1 MAKLISFNR
10 AAISIML
17 AGATVLSC
25 VNPDYDLS
33 KGVDMD
39 MTLLP
44 NCTLPLGNMASIS
57 VTDLFGDL
65 DSTGVV
71 VAENGDLSL
80 SLGAGEDSSSYD
92 LPPIEMGEDG
102 FTSGNTVVRF
112 QTGVSSLE
120 IPGFSDEEIHFGDID
135 QEDKGD
141 DSALETHI
149 EIDVDKELPKEIMD
163 IKLINMDKATI
174 EYVFEVSEGGIVH
187 LKDGF
192 MLEFPHYMV
201 LDKVD
206 GIDSYELLDDY
217 IVRFTEDVRV
227 SENEPLVLKFR
238 FVSLHG
244 HEYDEQG
251 NITVDLL
258 DFQEVCDAEG
268 NKTATRISHKD
279 YLDIKGDLYLKH
291 SDYAAAGIH
300 IPSVV
305 ELKMY
310 MVMDH
315 LEMTSAEMMLDLNLE
330 VSPQTIETGFG
341 SEMFAQDGIVID
353 LYNPSMMLSVD
364 NSSPMS
370 MNVNA
375 DITSYAGNHS
385 KTIHIGDQETEPILI
400 PADDVEEFCISQRGN
415 DRENTAKEVVVEDF
429 GDIIKD
435 NPEQIEIHNVMIEPE
450 DKFISIEAECSF
462 KVDIDYKF
470 VAPLAFGED
479 LSLAFSYEIP
489 LAADSSLELGSCILG
504 MNMENTIPLDFHI
517 TAQAVDAE
525 GNVIEDADV
534 DIDLVVK
541 GGTLD
546 EPTVTPVEIS
556 VISDGSSPV
565 HSLLLSLKAGVPEG
579 MEGVTLNEAAG
590 INLKDMS
597 LRLPDGITL
606 DLTSVEE

>member
-57 VTDLFGDL
+57 VANLFGDL
-65 DSTGVV
+65 DSTGIV

-80 SLGAGEDSSSYD
+80 ALGAGEASSAYD
-92 LPPIEMGEDG
+92 LPPIDMGEDG
-102 FTSGNTVVRF
+102 FTSGNTIVRF
-112 QTGVSSLE
+112 QTGISSE
-120 IPGFSDEEIHFGDID
+120 EVPEDSDAEIHFGDLD
-135 QEDKGD
+135 QEDKGE

-149 EIDVDKELPKEIMD
+149 EIEVDKELPKEIRD
-163 IKLINMDKATI
+163 IKVINMDKATI
-174 EYVFEVSEGGIVH
+174 DYVFEVSEGGIVH

-192 MLEFPHYMV
+192 TLEFPHYMV
-201 LDKVD
+201 LDKMD
-206 GIDSYELLDDY
+206 EMDTYELLDDY

-251 NITVDLL
+251 NVTVDLL
-258 DFQEVCDAEG
+258 DFQEVCDEDG
-268 NKTATRISHKD
+268 NKTATRILHKD
-279 YLDIKGDLYLKH
+279 NLDIKGDLYLKH
-291 SDYAAAGIH
+291 KDYADARIN

-305 ELKMY
+305 DLKMY
-310 MVMDH
+310 VVMDH
-315 LEMTSAEMMLDLNLE
+315 LEMTTAEMKLDLNLE
-330 VSPQTIETGFG
+330 VEPQTIETGFNG
-341 SEMFAQDGIVID
+341 EMFSDDDIVID
-353 LYNPSMMLSVD
+353 LYNPSMMLSID

-375 DITSYAGNHS
+375 DITSCSGNHR
-385 KTIHIGDQETEPILI
+385 KTIHIGDLETEPILI
-400 PADDVEEFCISQRGN
+400 PADDEEEFCISQRGN
-415 DRENTAKEVVVEDF
+415 ERGNKAKEVVTEDF

-435 NPEQIEIHNVMIEPE
+435 KPEQIEIHNVLIEP
-450 DKFISIEAECSF
+450 DDNFIFVEAECSF
-462 KVDIDYKF
+462 RVDIDYEF

-479 LSLAFSYEIP
+479 LSITFAYEIP
-489 LAADSSLELGSCILG
+489 LASDSSLELGSCILG

-534 DIDLVVK
+534 DIDLVLK

-556 VISDGSSPV
+556 VNSDGSSPV
-565 HSLLLSLKAGVPEG
+565 HSLMLNLKASVPEG
-579 MEGVTLNEAAG
+579 MEGVTLNEADG

-597 LRLPDGITL
+597 LTLPDGITL